1 MHKKL
6 LFVHK
11 NVSARTDHLLRF
23 TFLSDMK
30 PLVPISGLS
39 QAECLAKF
47 QLLFCATCWF
57 FHLFKLRWE
66 WVHSP

>member
-1 MHKKL
+1 MYKKL
-6 LFVHK
+6 LFVHS
-11 NVSARTDHLLRF
+11 NVSVRTDHLLRF

-47 QLLFCATCWF
+47 QLLFCATC
-57 FHLFKLRWE
+57 
-66 WVHSP
+66 